1 MKKIVL
7 VYDDTVN
14 VPHNIKMIIGK
25 ASFGQIVLKRKTNF
39 ERLMEIIN
47 QTTIDIEV
55 VNITNLEDVY
65 SKNTVILHL
74 FSNFVVKN
82 SNEFKILLEKIP
94 YINENYKITQNNDII
109 AIDFNNIQDYKEMLD
124 KYINVKNL
132 EDIVKYDSIEVN
144 AFLDISNYNN
154 LLTYISGGFDA
165 RFFNSLEGDEYVVT
179 KKSTN
184 KNKIKQEYLYYQLI
198 PDEMKKWMVMPYDYK
213 EDENTA
219 QYSMERM
226 HMTDIAIRWT
236 HKAIDEEEF
245 INILNKVF
253 YYITNR
259 TKKSVSEKEYKE
271 IENKLYVYKVQQR
284 IEELK
289 KHKLYNEFD
298 MHIKSGTEFNSIDE
312 IFEYYLKIYKQYS
325 NKVKEYISVI
335 GHGDLCFANMLYSKE
350 TDLLRLIDPKGALT
364 EEELWTNPYYD
375 IAKLSHSICG
385 DYDFFN
391 CSSYS
396 IYVDKNLKYKLEV
409 YNNDKK
415 FKQIFKQYIEKIG
428 IDYNLVRIYEASL
441 FLSMLPLHIDYPQKV
456 LGFLLNAINI
466 LKEIEKCTKM

>member
-109 AIDFNNIQDYKEMLD
+109 AIAFNNIQDYKEMLD

-184 KNKIKQEYLYYQLI
+184 KNKIKQEYSYYQLL

-213 EDENTA
+213 ENENTA